1 MSTED
6 LNDEPQVRG
15 DLTPEQQREADVAS
29 ASAFEGGFQT
39 DDGHQRT
46 AAAAPEQKDE
56 AADAPSKA
64 AVTADD
70 DTDPFAKFGPKVR
83 ELFAKIPE
91 IEQEN
96 RSLRGRVPNLQR
108 ENEDLKRRLA
118 ALESRTPE
126 PAPTPPSNAAKDAI
140 DKVRNELPEVADAIE
155 VAVREA
161 FERTPAPPA
170 APAASPAAPA
180 KTEEDGEAAILAQA
194 HADWAPTM
202 NSTEFKLWI
211 ATQPDDVRS
220 VVMSTDK
227 AAPVVEALSKFKE
240 FKTRAAAPP
249 PPARSD
255 KRAAAAVTTR
265 GNPAPIG
272 DAEPTVEDA
281 FMAGFNSGP

>member
-6 LNDEPQVRG
+6 LNDDPQVRG

-64 AVTADD
+64 AVNADD

-126 PAPTPPSNAAKDAI
+126 PAAAPPSSAAKDAV
-140 DKVRNELPEVADAIE
+140 DKVRGELPEVADAIE
-155 VAVREA
+155 MAVREA
-161 FERTPAPPA
+161 FERTPAPPPQA
-170 APAASPAAPA
+170 PAAPA
-180 KTEEDGEAAILAQA
+180 VQAKTDEDGEAAILAQA

-211 ATQPDDVRS
+211 ATQPENVRS

-240 FKTRAAAPP
+240 FKTRAAPP

-272 DAEPTVEDA
+272 DAEPTAEDA